1 MAKFRVSVAHTL
13 MRRYSAAV
21 FIRRGTMR
29 IDLTMIENENQLH
42 ELMANYFGFPD
53 YYGKNWDAFWD
64 CLCDSDLSKVI
75 EFVGSSHLKSALPES
90 FESLKSCF
98 DDLSR
103 EYPNIGT
110 RVDWN

>member
-1 MAKFRVSVAHTL
+1 LVWVECVVHPL

-21 FIRRGTMR
+21 FIRRGIMR
-29 IDLTMIENENQLH
+29 IDLIMIENENQLH
-42 ELMANYFGFPD
+42 ELMANCFGFPD

-64 CLCDSDLSKVI
+64 CLCDSDLPKVI
-75 EFVGSSHLKSALPES
+75 EFVGSSHLKSAHPES